1 MQLRRLGIHDSVSA
15 VFPPD
20 ALREELSDLGSEVG
34 HASEASG
41 AQSDPQVE
49 VTIVSDPDEIRA
61 CDAVVTFA
69 HDDAFLD
76 SGDGAGPAW
85 IHSIQAGYDRF
96 PLDEFEAQ
104 GVALNNSTGIHG
116 ESVGE
121 FAVGLML
128 TFARRLHAYV
138 RNQADHEWTL
148 PAWDEP
154 FTLGGERLC
163 VVGLGTLGRG
173 IAERADA
180 LGMDVVG
187 VRRSG
192 ESTPHTETVYTPDE
206 LHEAIADATFVA
218 LAVPLIDE
226 TEGLMGAEEFAA
238 MRENA
243 YLINVARGSVV
254 VQDELVA
261 ALRDGKIAG
270 GGLDVF
276 EEEPL
281 SAESPL
287 WDFEEVV
294 VTPHRAA
301 AERDYYRHVAG
312 LVREN
317 VGRVADGEELTN
329 RVV

>member
-1 MQLRRLGIHDSVSA
+1 MQLQRLRIHESVSA
-15 VFPPD
+15 VFPP
-20 ALREELSDLGSEVG
+20 EELRDELADLGPEVVI
-34 HASEASG
+34 
-41 AQSDPQVE
+41 VE
-49 VTIVSDPDEIRA
+49 DPDDLA
-61 CDAVVTFA
+61 DCDAVVTFA
-69 HDDAFLD
+69 HTDAFLD
-76 SGDGAGPAW
+76 GSPDSGPAW
-85 IHSIQAGYDRF
+85 VHSIQAGYDRF

-104 GVALNNSTGIHG
+104 GVALTNSTGIHD

-128 TFARRLHAYV
+128 AFARRLHTYV
-138 RNQADHEWTL
+138 RQQEDHEWKL

-180 LGMDVVG
+180 LGMEVVG

-192 ESTPHTETVYTPDE
+192 ESTPYTETVYTPDD
-206 LHEAIADATFVA
+206 LHEAIGDATFVA
-218 LAVPLIDE
+218 LAVPLTDE
-226 TEGLMGAEEFAA
+226 TEGLIGAAEFDA
-238 MRENA
+238 MREDA
-243 YLINVARGSVV
+243 YLINVARGPVV
-254 VQDELVA
+254 MQDDLVA
-261 ALRDGKIAG
+261 ALREGEIAG
-270 GGLDVF
+270 AGLDVF

-281 SAESPL
+281 PEESPL

-301 AERDYYRHVAG
+301 AERDYYRHIAG

-317 VGRVADGEELTN
+317 VGRVADGEDLTN